1 VPHYHAHAQQL
12 IDESSSSDIDS
23 VDLKP
28 EGRIGSFDAE
38 MSVMIQQNR
47 GATAAASQFESFLR
61 CCSLENAK
69 DGDPPKLVMETD
81 ELLAHTYAILL
92 DGSETEE
99 DEKECHEK
107 SSSICTVLNTIAE
120 VLHHPPRGLRDEML
134 GPKRWWTVLSGFIQ
148 PVVGKAKPHHE
159 AVRGSKR
166 DDDDAS
172 STTSTS
178 LLRTK
183 SESFGSEALRHEL
196 DQATKSNGVS
206 SNLALMSFLTDV
218 IRYDFASCAEHER
231 AIDNRNCDQLHS
243 GASVVPLMV
252 QSGGRQSGESADAA
266 LAFESHNRFAPL
278 LQIGSGDDDE
288 GAAFAETS
296 KSVKY
301 AIPSVAEKQP
311 LDEKSDVNGS
321 SFFAGRFSLSD
332 KYNQHFLAALVWIML
347 VVLMQVGMNE
357 STVPSSHS
365 LIEKSVENE
374 SSMFSQSLLL
384 PREPPVLAM
393 MEGEEEAFKFVIAF
407 EARNAKAVSKVL
419 PSVCAYSESSN
430 VNSLDIIGAFIF

>member
-1 VPHYHAHAQQL
+1 
-12 IDESSSSDIDS
+12 
-23 VDLKP
+23 
-28 EGRIGSFDAE
+28 
-38 MSVMIQQNR
+38 
-47 GATAAASQFESFLR
+47 
-61 CCSLENAK
+61 
-69 DGDPPKLVMETD
+69 
-81 ELLAHTYAILL
+81 
-92 DGSETEE
+92 
-99 DEKECHEK
+99 
-107 SSSICTVLNTIAE
+107 
-120 VLHHPPRGLRDEML
+120 
-134 GPKRWWTVLSGFIQ
+134 
-148 PVVGKAKPHHE
+148 VGKAKPHHE

-172 STTSTS
+172 STTSTR

-183 SESFGSEALRHEL
+183 SESFGSEASRYEL
-196 DQATKSNGVS
+196 DQATKSCGVS

-252 QSGGRQSGESADAA
+252 QSDGRQRGESADAA
-266 LAFESHNRFAPL
+266 LSFESHNRFAPL

-301 AIPSVAEKQP
+301 AIPSVALKQP
-311 LDEKSDVNGS
+311 LDKKSDVNGS

-347 VVLMQVGMNE
+347 VGLMRFVVVGMNE
-357 STVPSSHS
+357 RTVSSSPS

-384 PREPPVLAM
+384 PREPLGMAM
-393 MEGEEEAFKFVIAF
+393 MEEEEAFNFVIAF
-407 EARNAKAVSKVL
+407 EAHSATASNCSKVL